1 MISPIS
7 NSSMLVE
14 MEAMKIGAANAP
26 RAENAPSE
34 NFSDLFASAINNTKA
49 LQSQAADLSRRFVS
63 GEEGISVADV
73 MQANHK
79 SEISM
84 EATKQVRNKLLEQ
97 YKEILNTQL

>member
-14 MEAMKIGAANAP
+14 MDAMKIGASNAP
-26 RAENAPSE
+26 KAENTPSE
-34 NFSDLFASAINNTKA
+34 KFSDLFAAAINNTNT
-49 LQSQAADLSRRFVS
+49 LQSQATDLSRRFVS
-63 GEEGISVADV
+63 GERGISIADV